1 VDELTFY
8 WLAGLLEGEGS
19 FCKPLPSQPNSPLI
33 SIETTDEDIAQRVSQ
48 IFDTQYTQNRR
59 SHQKEHWK
67 PSFKSRIS
75 GVRALELMRM
85 LRPLMG
91 LRRQGQIDAALASY
105 QGDQL
110 HALTPERRAE
120 LKRRLSNGENVLQLA
135 NEFGV
140 SKSYAYNLRN
150 SQIRNAGV
158 IQLAEYLPSKQK
170 VTSSSLVTRYQETN
184 ISTLHNLPIVECFA
198 SGFNLT
204 SIFDDSDLSKTTHW
218 LAGLLEGEGSFKAP
232 APSAPNLIS
241 ISLMMTDEDTIARVA
256 HSFGVKY
263 HQVKTRQPH
272 HKTPYSVH
280 LRGTNAYYL
289 MRALYPLM
297 SLRRQL
303 QIDKA
308 LQHHQHNPHKYLT
321 DDQAREVKQRI
332 AAGQTN
338 IQIATEMQI
347 DYEIIRGIKRG
358 RSYKYVMI

>member
-1 VDELTFY
+1 
-8 WLAGLLEGEGS
+8 
-19 FCKPLPSQPNSPLI
+19 
-33 SIETTDEDIAQRVSQ
+33 
-48 IFDTQYTQNRR
+48 
-59 SHQKEHWK
+59 
-67 PSFKSRIS
+67 
-75 GVRALELMRM
+75 
-85 LRPLMG
+85 
-91 LRRQGQIDAALASY
+91 
-105 QGDQL
+105 
-110 HALTPERRAE
+110 
-120 LKRRLSNGENVLQLA
+120 
-135 NEFGV
+135 
-140 SKSYAYNLRN
+140 
-150 SQIRNAGV
+150 
-158 IQLAEYLPSKQK
+158 
-170 VTSSSLVTRYQETN
+170 
-184 ISTLHNLPIVECFA
+184 VECFA